1 LDYWTNGVP
10 VAVVA
15 NLLLQDVL
23 PEEGY
28 VSKGRILHNHLQK
41 KGWVWKSKGWGYDE
55 SRGPIKPTDRHI
67 INNPNYCL
75 KTQEMA
81 ALVQAASKYTGSNAE
96 EAAEGVEPLQT
107 KEAMKAAAFV
117 KLNNPAAEDG
127 DVPDLRADGILQAST
142 IDFELLEG
150 RDVLVHVRPL
160 LTPLPKTALCRS
172 VLCA

>member
-1 LDYWTNGVP
+1 M
-10 VAVVA
+10 
-15 NLLLQDVL
+15 
-23 PEEGY
+23 
-28 VSKGRILHNHLQK
+28 SKGRILHNHLQK
-41 KGWVWKSKGWGYDE
+41 IGWVWPSERWGYDE
-55 SRGPIKPTDRHI
+55 SQGPLKPTDRHI

-81 ALVQAASKYTGSNAE
+81 ALVQAASDYTGKDAN

-107 KEAMKAAAFV
+107 KEAMKAAVVV

-127 DVPDLRADGILQAST
+127 DVPVLRADGILQAST

-150 RDVLVHVRPL
+150 LDVLVHVRPL